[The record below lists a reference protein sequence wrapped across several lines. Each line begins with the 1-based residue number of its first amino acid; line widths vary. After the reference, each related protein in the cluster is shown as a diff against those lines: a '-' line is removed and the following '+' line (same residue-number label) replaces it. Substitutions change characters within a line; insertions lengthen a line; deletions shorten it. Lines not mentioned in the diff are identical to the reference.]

1 MWLNE
6 MYGEGVCTQR
16 SNLVTT
22 MESHISGSDPSL
34 PPVNWVT
41 LFKMLYFSVPE
52 FLNSSKKKLIWLLRL
67 CPSIFL
73 ITSGNAYVIF
83 PKSNISE

>member
-52 FLNSSKKKLIWLLRL
+52 FLNSSKKINLAIKIMSINIFNNIRKCL
-67 CPSIFL
+67 CYFS
-73 ITSGNAYVIF
+73 
-83 PKSNISE
+83 